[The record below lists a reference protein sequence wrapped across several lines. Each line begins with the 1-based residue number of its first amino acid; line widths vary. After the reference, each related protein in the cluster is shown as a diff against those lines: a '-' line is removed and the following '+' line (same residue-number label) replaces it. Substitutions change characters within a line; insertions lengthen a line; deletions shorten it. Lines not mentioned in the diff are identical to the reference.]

1 MKKYFQNLPKIK
13 LTDFKIKNIP
23 LYLNKIKNYIFDLI
37 KIENDPFKI
46 SLSIAIGIFVGLTIP
61 MGFQTFFIIPFI
73 ILFRANFILAYA
85 ATYISNP
92 ITVLP
97 IYYSALKIGEFIINK
112 FFKMKVMII
121 LNKVQQLINNFS
133 FDNLFFYGKEFLITF
148 TIGLIIRGIIVTI
161 LIFFICYV
169 SILFLTKNM
178 FPLKE
183 KLQ

>member
-1 MKKYFQNLPKIK
+1 MMKKYFQNLPKIK

-37 KIENDPFKI
+37 KFENNPFNI

-61 MGFQTFFIIPFI
+61 MGFQTFFIIPLI
-73 ILFRANFILAYA
+73 ILFRANFILAYS

-97 IYYSALKIGEFIINK
+97 IYYSALKIGEFIMQY
-112 FFKMKVMII
+112 FFSMKVII
-121 LNKVQQLINNFS
+121 NFSKVQQMINNFS

-148 TIGLIIRGIIVTI
+148 IIGLFIQGIIVTV
-161 LIFFICYV
+161 LIFFISY
-169 SILFLTKNM
+169 ILFLYIRKNM
-178 FPLKE
+178 LLLKE
-183 KLQ
+183 KS